1 MDPALLRVV
10 VVVGVIVVAVLA
22 GRWWQRRDGAVR
34 RSGDTA
40 LRRDHLDAVGLDLA
54 GAQAGAV
61 LLGSSTCT
69 PCDSVKE
76 VLGALEA
83 ERPGFRWVY
92 ADAAEHLDL
101 TQTHRVLRIPTVL
114 VLEPTGRIVARSSG
128 IPQVDD
134 LRRVL
139 DGGPLLGGSAA

>member
-10 VVVGVIVVAVLA
+10 IVAGVIVVAVLV

-83 ERPGFRWVY
+83 TPRLQVGLRRRGRTSRSHADPSGPAHSHGARPR
-92 ADAAEHLDL
+92 ADRPHRR
-101 TQTHRVLRIPTVL
+101 TQQRC
-114 VLEPTGRIVARSSG
+114 PTGR
-128 IPQVDD
+128 
-134 LRRVL
+134 
-139 DGGPLLGGSAA
+139 